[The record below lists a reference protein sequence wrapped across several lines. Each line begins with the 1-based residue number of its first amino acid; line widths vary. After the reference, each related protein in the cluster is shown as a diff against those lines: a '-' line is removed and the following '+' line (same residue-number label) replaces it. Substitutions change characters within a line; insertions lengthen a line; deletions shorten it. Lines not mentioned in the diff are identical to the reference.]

1 MKLTAKSE
9 RMEMGEKSLFL
20 NLTQL
25 IAQDKKYLFS
35 TLSFL
40 SVLAIFINLNFAQ
53 SPIIGITASAIYFL
67 INATFL
73 GRAFFESEKLF
84 IRFLLGILLLIVLL
98 GLVGLTV
105 MLLYNLDNLRS
116 AITLCIPPFC
126 ASLLNR
132 RMKSQNA
139 T

>member
-1 MKLTAKSE
+1 MKVPAKSE
-9 RMEMGEKSLFL
+9 RMEMGEKSLLL

-35 TLSFL
+35 ILSFL
-40 SVLAIFINLNFAQ
+40 SVLAIFINLSLAH
-53 SPIIGITASAIYFL
+53 SPIIGITASALYFL

-73 GRAFFESEKLF
+73 GRAFSEDEKPF
-84 IRFLLGILLLIVLL
+84 VRFLLGNLLLIVLL
-98 GLVGLTV
+98 GFVGLAV

-116 AITLCIPPFC
+116 TVTLAIPPLC

-132 RMKSQNA
+132 RMKSKSGA
-139 T
+139 

>member
-1 MKLTAKSE
+1 
-9 RMEMGEKSLFL
+9 MGEKSLFL
-20 NLTQL
+20 KLTQL

-67 INATFL
+67 ITATFL

-84 IRFLLGILLLIVLL
+84 IRFLLGILLVIVLL
-98 GLVGLTV
+98 GLIGLTV
-105 MLLYNLDNLRS
+105 MLLYSLDNLRS
-116 AITLCIPPFC
+116 AITLCIPPFF

-132 RMKSQNA
+132 RMKPENA